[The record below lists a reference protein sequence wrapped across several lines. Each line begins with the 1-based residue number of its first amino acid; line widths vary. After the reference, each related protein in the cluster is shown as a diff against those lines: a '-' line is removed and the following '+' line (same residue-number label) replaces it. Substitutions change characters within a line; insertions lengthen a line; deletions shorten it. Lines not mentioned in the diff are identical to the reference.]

1 LLNIGTLTDIA
12 QSFITFLLNQQK
24 GTVDELLP
32 LSPPVSITDIGMVTE
47 EDMIT
52 CPLLMKKHRFCEM
65 MISSVQPRK

>member
-1 LLNIGTLTDIA
+1 M
-12 QSFITFLLNQQK
+12 K

-32 LSPPVSITDIGMVTE
+32 LSPPVSIIDIGMVTE

-52 CPLLMKKHRFCEM
+52 CPPLMKKHRFFQV